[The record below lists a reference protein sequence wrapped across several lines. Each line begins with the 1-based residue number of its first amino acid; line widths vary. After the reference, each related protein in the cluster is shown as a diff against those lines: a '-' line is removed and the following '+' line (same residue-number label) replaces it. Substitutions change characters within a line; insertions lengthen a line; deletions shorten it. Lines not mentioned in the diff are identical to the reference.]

1 MDNLALIYE
10 SNAIVSPQT
19 FRENLVNDILYYHEN
34 NKVEKRDALLAHIT
48 EAETEYLVEQGLVNE
63 IFGGAPAQRSIGGA
77 IKDKVAGAFKGE
89 ESGTR
94 NKLTEIYQKVW
105 AEYMNYVRHIS
116 TYAKQQ
122 RGLGG
127 NAPTAPES
135 ADTLVDFLMKVLK
148 IDPKIINAAFTGAGQ
163 AQDAPSLAK
172 KDIGAIIY
180 KALQLR
186 YQGNGT
192 PAAYQSKFQL
202 PASL

>member
-10 SNAIVSPQT
+10 SNTIVNPQT

-34 NKVEKRDALLAHIT
+34 NKVEKRDALLTHIT

-63 IFGGAPAQRSIGGA
+63 IFGAPSQRGFVQSA
-77 IKDKVAGAFKGE
+77 KDKVAGVFGGQ

-105 AEYMNYVRHIS
+105 AEYINYVKHIS

-127 NAPTAPES
+127 NSSVAPES

-148 IDPKIINAAFTGAGQ
+148 IDPKIINAAFTSAGQ

-172 KDIGAIIY
+172 KDVGAIIY
-180 KALQLR
+180 KTLQLR